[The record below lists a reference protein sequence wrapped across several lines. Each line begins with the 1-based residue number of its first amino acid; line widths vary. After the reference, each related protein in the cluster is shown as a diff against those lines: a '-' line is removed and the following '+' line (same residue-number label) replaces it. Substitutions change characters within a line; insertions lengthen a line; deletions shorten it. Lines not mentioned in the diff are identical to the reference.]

1 MSLYLYIHIY
11 IYTCS
16 IISTLITASCRL
28 TAAHRIDTKP
38 FSDPSLIS
46 SCQEYIIYTYIN
58 QHRNICVHVF
68 QCIYTYIYIYMY
80 NVKKIQLVC
89 IIYTQDNWRSCM
101 KSTIGSFEY
110 IYIKASAHIACS
122 TAGIARILHVNPS
135 ACANKSIDIY
145 VYMYIS
151 IYIYI

>member
-1 MSLYLYIHIY
+1 MIIYIHPYIYTYIYIYIHTHELIFVYTYIY

-58 QHRNICVHVF
+58 QHRNM
-68 QCIYTYIYIYMY
+68 YIYIYTYM
-80 NVKKIQLVC
+80 C
-89 IIYTQDNWRSCM
+89 ACFSM
-101 KSTIGSFEY
+101 Y
-110 IYIKASAHIACS
+110 IYIH
-122 TAGIARILHVNPS
+122 
-135 ACANKSIDIY
+135 
-145 VYMYIS
+145 
-151 IYIYI
+151 IYIYVQCKENSTCLHYIYTR